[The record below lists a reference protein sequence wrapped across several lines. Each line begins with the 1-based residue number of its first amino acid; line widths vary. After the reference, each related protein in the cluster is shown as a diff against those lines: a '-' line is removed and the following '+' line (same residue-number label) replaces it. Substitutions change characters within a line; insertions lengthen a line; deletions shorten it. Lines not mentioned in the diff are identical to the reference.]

1 MNYPIKRLEM
11 NEIDEAL
18 SLVWEVF
25 SEYEAPEYPD
35 EGIKTFED
43 TIINSAAFKNRIRT
57 GDQIMFGAFHEKR
70 LIGVLSASIRNHIS
84 LLFVHKDYHRKS
96 IATSLFENLLEEF
109 KKKNVKRITVNS
121 SPYGIPFYH
130 KMGFQNL
137 DVEQIRDGLR
147 YTPMEYL
154 I

>member
-25 SEYEAPEYPD
+25 LEYEAPEYPD
-35 EGIKTFED
+35 DGIKTYED
-43 TIINSAAFKNRIRT
+43 TIINSAAFKNRILT
-57 GDQIMFGAFHEKR
+57 GDQIMFGAFHEKK

-109 KKKNVKRITVNS
+109 KKENVKRITVNS

-130 KMGFQNL
+130 KIGFRNL